1 MKFYPNELS
10 TKESLLALYQ
20 SVQNDIAFYR
30 NWEWS
35 ITVYYAVLSTGIIG
49 LVTNDTIHKLINC
62 TAQIGL
68 TIVQAVAIFY
78 SIYHLHKAHHYL
90 SENRA
95 LRNKIENLL
104 GFFEKDV
111 YIEKDSIL
119 PQKFNIISKYYRF
132 ELKEFIFPFLLFLV
146 IYELVTIYIIWKV

>member
-49 LVTNDTIHKLINC
+49 LVTNSSIGKLMNC
-62 TAQIGL
+62 TIQIGL
-68 TIVQAVAIFY
+68 TVVQAIALFY
-78 SIYHLHKAHHYL
+78 SIYHLHKTHQYL
-90 SENRA
+90 AQNRQ

-104 GFFEKDV
+104 GFFQKDV
-111 YIEKDSIL
+111 YIKDDSIL
-119 PQKFNIISKYYRF
+119 PQQFNNISRYYRF
-132 ELKEFIFPFLLFLV
+132 EFKEFIFPFLLFLV
-146 IYELVTIYIIWKV
+146 IYELVTIYIIWKI